1 MGASANIYILSF
13 VNLHIHQFKHRHIFL
28 ISKSHSGTIIENELL
43 KQPKMKKIIFS
54 TLTILLLAT
63 SINAQG
69 LRLGVK
75 AGTNLTKIDGISFDN
90 SYKLSYQAGGF
101 LEIDFTKK
109 FGIQPE
115 ILFSQ
120 TSSKTVSG
128 TAPIYT
134 NLNGNT
140 DVNLN
145 YLTIPVLL
153 RFNVGSLVTLN
164 LGPQYGILLNRD
176 NTVLQNG
183 QNAFKGGDFSMVG
196 GAQLNLSAFRIYGRY
211 NIGLTNIND
220 IDNKEKW
227 KSQQIQLGIGFKL

>member
-1 MGASANIYILSF
+1 M
-13 VNLHIHQFKHRHIFL
+13 
-28 ISKSHSGTIIENELL
+28 LL
-43 KQPKMKKIIFS
+43 KQPKMKKNIFS
-54 TLTILLLAT
+54 TLTVLLLVT
-63 SINAQG
+63 FINTQG
-69 LRLGVK
+69 LRIGVK
-75 AGTNLTKIDGISFDN
+75 AGANLTKIDGISFDD

-115 ILFSQ
+115 VLFSQ
-120 TSSKTVSG
+120 TSSKTESG
-128 TAPIYT
+128 AAPLYT
-134 NLNGNT
+134 NLNTNT

-153 RFNVGSLVTLN
+153 RFNVGNLVTLN
-164 LGPQYGILLNRD
+164 LGPQYGILLNKD

-196 GAQLNLSAFRIYGRY
+196 GAQLNISAFRIYGRY

>member
-1 MGASANIYILSF
+1 MAVI
-13 VNLHIHQFKHRHIFL
+13 
-28 ISKSHSGTIIENELL
+28 GT
-43 KQPKMKKIIFS
+43 
-54 TLTILLLAT
+54 
-63 SINAQG
+63 NAQG
-69 LRLGVK
+69 VKLGIK
-75 AGTNLTKIDGISFDN
+75 AGANLTKIDGVSFDD

-101 LEIDFTKK
+101 AEIDFSKK

-115 ILFSQ
+115 VLFSQ
-120 TSSKTVSG
+120 TTSKTESG
-128 TAPIYT
+128 TSPIYT
-134 NLNGNT
+134 NINKNT

-153 RFNVGSLVTLN
+153 RYNVNSLLTLN
-164 LGPQYGILLNRD
+164 LGPQFGILLNKD

-196 GAQLNLSAFRIYGRY
+196 GVQLNISAFRIYGRY

-220 IDNKEKW
+220 IDDKDKW